1 MFRLLILAVMEGFYT
16 GLYFPVLETLTKQ
29 IKYIKL
35 SILRKENTK
44 KIKTCMQASGQSYRG
59 DWFKQA
65 IKKPSGIS

>member
-44 KIKTCMQASGQSYRG
+44 KKIKTCMQVFGQSYRG
-59 DWFKQA
+59 D
-65 IKKPSGIS
+65 